1 MITKEEQEFRKKL
14 IEKKNL
20 EKNKSNETPEI
31 EFNVDWSN
39 PHENKTFYFYRNED
53 KSITNSKDPSDLLS
67 ENCDYYK
74 HLEKSI
80 NKHNE
85 SLRKKK

>member
-1 MITKEEQEFRKKL
+1 M
-14 IEKKNL
+14 
-20 EKNKSNETPEI
+20 TPEEAQDFLNEI
-31 EFNVDWSN
+31 REKEKSKESKANSLEFNVEWN
-39 PHENKTFYFYRNED
+39 TPHENKTFFFYRNED
-53 KSITNSKDPSDLLS
+53 KSITNSKDPSELLS

-74 HLEKSI
+74 NLEKRV